1 MAVSPASPAD
11 VFDAACPSRRALELI
26 SGKWVPLVLPAL
38 ARGPLRNSELLR
50 KLDGI
55 SQKMMTQTLRDLE
68 PVSYTHLD
76 VYKRQVRAAELA
88 ALYSNVRAALS
99 PCLLK
104 RRRPTFLPD
113 SLGRGSSPQNATAA
127 SLLAKWTRL
136 NKVVSAAPLIGPMP
150 QMPVNRP

>member
-1 MAVSPASPAD
+1 MAVSSASPAD

-68 PVSYTHLD
+68 RHGLVRREDMRTVPPHVRYHLTD
-76 VYKRQVRAAELA
+76 LGKSLNVALVALDRWAERHHAQLDAAARRHDAAAARRA
-88 ALYSNVRAALS
+88 
-99 PCLLK
+99 
-104 RRRPTFLPD
+104 
-113 SLGRGSSPQNATAA
+113 
-127 SLLAKWTRL
+127 
-136 NKVVSAAPLIGPMP
+136 
-150 QMPVNRP
+150 